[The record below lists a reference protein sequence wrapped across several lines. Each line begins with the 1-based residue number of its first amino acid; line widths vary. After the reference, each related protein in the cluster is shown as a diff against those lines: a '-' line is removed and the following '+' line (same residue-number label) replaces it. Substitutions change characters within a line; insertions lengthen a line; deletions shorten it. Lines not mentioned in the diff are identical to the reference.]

1 MLNEGYNYP
10 PYQSHKEGKNL
21 LLYIRN
27 YLVLKK
33 NKKKTNL
40 YPPYIYENSKIS
52 ENQKRYFRQIAMNYK
67 LDENNNLLIKFK
79 ENKEIINQ
87 TNQIHNKTEEKDE
100 KDNYRY
106 MIVPFCKRFK
116 RLFK

>member
-1 MLNEGYNYP
+1 
-10 PYQSHKEGKNL
+10 
-21 LLYIRN
+21 
-27 YLVLKK
+27 
-33 NKKKTNL
+33 
-40 YPPYIYENSKIS
+40 
-52 ENQKRYFRQIAMNYK
+52 MNYK
-67 LDENNNLLIKFK
+67 LDENNNLLIKYK